1 MIVEILPDMATR
13 LVVVLCV
20 VDICLSSTLNLT
32 RPEQLG
38 AIAKLSPT
46 LLSDPAQGR
55 RQKATSSQCK
65 LFRVTSR
72 RILRTTSVT
81 MKRWIYQDDLV
92 TWHRVYFLWYVIAF
106 LVAMWTVPSP
116 EPAWGVVMHFRP
128 DRSDCSIARVETR
141 EHRGNLREPQL

>member
-1 MIVEILPDMATR
+1 MAIR
-13 LVVVLCV
+13 LSVVLCV
-20 VDICLSSTLNLT
+20 VDILFELDVELT
-32 RPEQLG
+32 GPEQRA

-46 LLSDPAQGR
+46 LLSDPTQGR
-55 RQKATSSQCK
+55 RRKATSSQSK

-72 RILRTTSVT
+72 RILRITSVN

-92 TWHRVYFLWYVIAF
+92 TWHRVYFLWYVIGF

-128 DRSDCSIARVETR
+128 DQSDCIVARVETR
-141 EHRGNLREPQL
+141 EHRGNLCEP